1 MKKVV
6 KRKPSPKKLVSRKS
20 KPKKTSKQAIKWL
33 WIMLAVLIFGGLVY
47 NFRDGLQ
54 YYFGF
59 KSDKILIEDKHLFDV
74 HNVQVLA
81 NHPECVV
88 GIDVS
93 QYQGKIDWSKVD
105 SIGELR
111 KIGFAYIRATA
122 GSNKTDSRFEENW
135 RLAKENKMLRGA
147 YHYYRPNENSLAQ
160 AKNFIKV
167 VQIEKGD
174 LPPVLDIEQIPSVQS
189 LDSLKVGLRRWLN
202 VVESHYK
209 VRPIIYSGERYYT
222 DFLREEFKDYIFWI
236 ANYNFFVENIKEDWM
251 FWQFTE
257 KGTIPGIDG
266 NVDVNIYNGTP
277 KMLTYM
283 TK

>member
-1 MKKVV
+1 MKKTV
-6 KRKPSPKKLVSRKS
+6 KRKPPIKKRISKKPTRK
-20 KPKKTSKQAIKWL
+20 KAAKRNLKWL
-33 WIMLAVLIFGGLVY
+33 WIMLAILLFGGLVY
-47 NFRDGLQ
+47 NFRDGLL

-59 KSDKILIEDKHLFDV
+59 KSDKILIEEKHLSDV

-81 NHPECVV
+81 NHPNSVV

-93 QYQGKIDWSKVD
+93 QYQGKIDWAKVD
-105 SIGELR
+105 SIGGMR

-122 GSNKTDSRFEENW
+122 GLDKTDTRFEENW
-135 RLAKENKMLRGA
+135 RQAKENNMLRGA
-147 YHYYRPNENSLAQ
+147 YHYYRPNENSIAQ

-167 VQIEKGD
+167 VKIEKGD

-189 LDSLKVGLRRWLN
+189 LDSLKVGLRRWLTT
-202 VVESHYK
+202 VESHYK

-222 DFLREEFKDYIFWI
+222 DFLRNEFKDYIFWI
-236 ANYNFFVENIKEDWM
+236 ANYNFFVENIKDDWQ

-277 KMLTYM
+277 KMLKYM
-283 TK
+283 TH